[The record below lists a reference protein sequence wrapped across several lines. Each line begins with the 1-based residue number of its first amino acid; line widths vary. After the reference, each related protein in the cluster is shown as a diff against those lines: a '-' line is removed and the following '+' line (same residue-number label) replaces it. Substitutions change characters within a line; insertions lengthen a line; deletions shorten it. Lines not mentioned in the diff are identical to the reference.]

1 VSAFQAAVD
10 AGCDV
15 IETDLHISADGYIVI
30 AHDIDTLR
38 VFGEKHIITATNYI
52 GVLDQLL
59 TLREPRSR
67 MPIFE
72 EVLQWAIDV
81 NNRTD
86 GRVIKLML
94 DIKADNDPNQL
105 YVLMWKCFEK
115 LNSVDYWKDKIIFG
129 LWRSSFYVHDLLKQF
144 EVINIT
150 FDVRIAQKFYSD
162 IKQIHPDARLDAVSI
177 THFMLYRGQDF
188 AELLEW
194 ASTNGIKL
202 WYWTVN
208 DNIELKYAVEHTRH
222 PGGVSLLKG
231 IITDDPIKVVAEDA
245 NNISITRYN
254 INWWIKKNFFSIFL
268 FFFRRGYNMRPI
280 FLFLAKIG
288 FL

>member
-1 VSAFQAAVD
+1 MSAFQAAVD

-38 VFGEKHIITATNYI
+38 VFGEEHIITATNYI

-105 YVLMWKCFEK
+105 YALMWKCFEK
-115 LNSVDYWKDKIIFG
+115 LNSVDFWKDKIIFG

-222 PGGVSLLKG
+222 SGGVSLLKG
-231 IITDDPIKVVAEDA
+231 VITDDPIKVVAEDVK
-245 NNISITRYN
+245 NISITRYN

>member
-38 VFGEKHIITATNYI
+38 VFGEEHIITATNYI
-52 GVLDQLL
+52 GVLDQLS

-81 NNRTD
+81 NKRTD

-105 YVLMWKCFEK
+105 YALMWKCFEK
-115 LNSVDYWKDKIIFG
+115 LNSVDYWKDKIFFG

-222 PGGVSLLKG
+222 SGGVSLLKG

>member
-1 VSAFQAAVD
+1 MSAFQAAVD

-38 VFGEKHIITATNYI
+38 VFGEEHIITATNYI

-81 NNRTD
+81 NKRTD

-222 PGGVSLLKG
+222 SDGVSLLKG

>member
-1 VSAFQAAVD
+1 MSAFQAAVD

-38 VFGEKHIITATNYI
+38 VFGEEHIITATNYI

-105 YVLMWKCFEK
+105 YALMWKCFEK
-115 LNSVDYWKDKIIFG
+115 LNSVDFWKDKIIFG

-177 THFMLYRGQDF
+177 THFMLYRRQDF

-208 DNIELKYAVEHTRH
+208 DNTELKYAVEHTRH
-222 PGGVSLLKG
+222 SGGVSLLKG
-231 IITDDPIKVVAEDA
+231 VITDDPIKVVAEDA

>member
-1 VSAFQAAVD
+1 MSAFQAAVD

-38 VFGEKHIITATNYI
+38 VFGEEHIITATNYI

-105 YVLMWKCFEK
+105 YALMWKCFEK

-222 PGGVSLLKG
+222 SGGVSLLKG

>member
-1 VSAFQAAVD
+1 MSAFQAAVD

-38 VFGEKHIITATNYI
+38 VFGEEHIITATNYI

-105 YVLMWKCFEK
+105 YALMWKCFEK
-115 LNSVDYWKDKIIFG
+115 LNSVDFWKDKIIFG

-177 THFMLYRGQDF
+177 THFMLYRRQDF

-222 PGGVSLLKG
+222 SGGVSLLKG
-231 IITDDPIKVVAEDA
+231 VITDDPIKVVAEDA

>member
-1 VSAFQAAVD
+1 MSAFQAAVD

-38 VFGEKHIITATNYI
+38 VFGEEHIITATNYI

-105 YVLMWKCFEK
+105 YALMWKCFEK

-222 PGGVSLLKG
+222 SGGVSLLKG
-231 IITDDPIKVVAEDA
+231 VITDDPIKVVAEDVK
-245 NNISITRYN
+245 NISITRYN